1 MVKFS
6 QTHVNEP
13 PKPFFICVYLCASV
27 VDLYKPITPLSN
39 EQFRIIMTNSSR
51 AGQYIQQPGGY
62 SAFIP
67 APLPPLPAI
76 VFDAELQSLLTKA
89 ERTIA
94 VLDGAVQA
102 LANAHNFI
110 AMSMRR
116 EAVLSCWIDGVESSV
131 DHLARHEAGF
141 AIAHEPAEI
150 DEAFN
155 YLQAMRAG
163 VDAIVKRPM
172 TISLI
177 RQLHR
182 QLLDGDEEQKNSAGE
197 LRQQQTW
204 IGRPGC
210 SIVEA
215 IFVPAP
221 PRHLNDLLRLL
232 EGFLYD
238 ESLPVLLQVG
248 LAHAQFETIHPFPS
262 KNGRVGRLLIS
273 LLLSQ
278 KDALQSPVL
287 GLSDYFREHRQAYY
301 GYLQR
306 IRETGDWEGWLKFFL
321 NGVVLSSQHATET
334 AITAVELR
342 ERHRQCITDAFGRVA
357 ANGLRVLE
365 RLHETPFMRVQ
376 DLVDM
381 SGLTFQASNNL
392 MNKFIDQGILSEATG
407 QARNRLFRY
416 DAWIALFESRMSH

>member
-1 MVKFS
+1 M
-6 QTHVNEP
+6 N
-13 PKPFFICVYLCASV
+13 
-27 VDLYKPITPLSN
+27 
-39 EQFRIIMTNSSR
+39 NSSR

-67 APLPPLPAI
+67 APLPPQPAI
-76 VFDAELQSLLTKA
+76 VFDAELQSLLINA
-89 ERTIA
+89 DRAIA
-94 VLDGAVQA
+94 VLDGARQTLPHA
-102 LANAHNFI
+102 DDFI
-110 AMSMRR
+110 AMSMCR
-116 EAVLSCWIDGVESSV
+116 EAVLSCRIDGVESSV
-131 DHLARHEAGF
+131 DHLVRREAGF
-141 AIAHEPAEI
+141 AIGDESAEF

-155 YLQAMRAG
+155 YLRAMREG
-163 VDAIVKRPM
+163 DAAVVKRPV
-172 TISLI
+172 TTSLI
-177 RQLHR
+177 QQLH
-182 QLLDGDEEQKNSAGE
+182 QLLLDGMQEQQNNAGE

-215 IFVPAP
+215 MFVPAP

-238 ESLPVLLQVG
+238 ESLPVLIQVG
-248 LAHAQFETIHPFPS
+248 LAHAQFETIHPFLS

-287 GLSDYFREHRQAYY
+287 TLSDYFREHRQAYY
-301 GYLQR
+301 GHLQR

-321 NGVVLSSQHATET
+321 NGIVLSSQYATET
-334 AITAVELR
+334 AISAVALR
-342 ERHRQCITDAFGRVA
+342 ERHRRDIINEFGRVA

-365 RLHETPFMRVQ
+365 RLYQRPFIRVQ

-392 MNKFIDQGILSEATG
+392 MNKFIDQGILTEATG

-416 DAWIALFESRMSH
+416 AAWIALFE

>member
-1 MVKFS
+1 MNS
-6 QTHVNEP
+6 
-13 PKPFFICVYLCASV
+13 
-27 VDLYKPITPLSN
+27 
-39 EQFRIIMTNSSR
+39 SSR
-51 AGQYIQQPGGY
+51 AGQYIRQPGGY

-67 APLPPLPAI
+67 APLPPQPAI
-76 VFDAELQSLLTKA
+76 VFDAELQSLLINA
-89 ERTIA
+89 DRAIA
-94 VLDGAVQA
+94 VLDGARQTLPHA
-102 LANAHNFI
+102 DDFI

-116 EAVLSCWIDGVESSV
+116 EAVLSCRIDGVESSV
-131 DHLARHEAGF
+131 DHLVRREAGF
-141 AIAHEPAEI
+141 AIGDESAEF

-155 YLQAMRAG
+155 YLRAMREG
-163 VDAIVKRPM
+163 DAAVVKRSVTTP
-172 TISLI
+172 LI
-177 RQLHR
+177 QQLH
-182 QLLDGDEEQKNSAGE
+182 QLLLDGMQEQQNNAGE

-215 IFVPAP
+215 MFVPAP

-238 ESLPVLLQVG
+238 ESLPVLIQVG
-248 LAHAQFETIHPFPS
+248 LAHAQFETIHPFLS

-287 GLSDYFREHRQAYY
+287 TLSDYFREHRQAYY
-301 GYLQR
+301 GHLQR

-321 NGVVLSSQHATET
+321 NGIVLSSQYATET
-334 AITAVELR
+334 AISAVALR
-342 ERHRQCITDAFGRVA
+342 ERHRRDIINEFGRVA

-365 RLHETPFMRVQ
+365 RLYQRPFIRVQ

-392 MNKFIDQGILSEATG
+392 MNKFIDQGILTEATG

-416 DAWIALFESRMSH
+416 AAWIALFE

>member
-1 MVKFS
+1 M
-6 QTHVNEP
+6 N
-13 PKPFFICVYLCASV
+13 
-27 VDLYKPITPLSN
+27 
-39 EQFRIIMTNSSR
+39 NSSR
-51 AGQYIQQPGGY
+51 AGQYIRQPGGY

-67 APLPPLPAI
+67 APLPPQPAI

-89 ERTIA
+89 DRAIA
-94 VLDGAVQA
+94 VLDGAVQTLPHA
-102 LANAHNFI
+102 DNYI

-116 EAVLSCWIDGVESSV
+116 EAVLSSRIDGIESSV
-131 DHLARHEAGF
+131 DHLVRHETGF
-141 AIAHEPAEI
+141 AIEHEPAGF

-155 YLQAMRAG
+155 YLQAMREGNAA
-163 VDAIVKRPM
+163 VVKRPV
-172 TISLI
+172 TTSLI
-177 RQLHR
+177 RHLHR
-182 QLLDGDEEQKNSAGE
+182 LLLDGMQEQQNSAGE

-210 SIVEA
+210 SIVDA

-238 ESLPVLLQVG
+238 ESLPVLIQIG
-248 LAHAQFETIHPFPS
+248 LAHAQFETIHPFLS
-262 KNGRVGRLLIS
+262 KNGRTGRLLIT

-287 GLSDYFREHRQAYY
+287 NLSAYFREHRQAYY
-301 GYLQR
+301 GHLQR

-321 NGVVLSSQHATET
+321 NGVVYSSQQATDT
-334 AITAVELR
+334 AIRAVTLR
-342 ERHRQCITDAFGRVA
+342 ERHRECITDEFGRVA
-357 ANGLRVLE
+357 ANGLKVLE
-365 RLHETPFMRVQ
+365 RLYRRPFIRVQ

-392 MNKFIDQGILSEATG
+392 MNKFIAHGILSEATG
-407 QARNRLFRY
+407 QARNRVFRY
-416 DAWIALFESRMSH
+416 DAWIALFD

>member
-1 MVKFS
+1 MNS
-6 QTHVNEP
+6 
-13 PKPFFICVYLCASV
+13 
-27 VDLYKPITPLSN
+27 
-39 EQFRIIMTNSSR
+39 SSR

-62 SAFIP
+62 SAYIP
-67 APLPPLPAI
+67 APLPPQPAI

-89 ERTIA
+89 ERAIA
-94 VLDGAVQA
+94 VLDGAVQT
-102 LANAHNFI
+102 LPHPDNFF

-116 EAVLSCWIDGVESSV
+116 EAVLSCRIDGVESRV
-131 DHLARHEAGF
+131 DHLVRREAGF
-141 AIAHEPAEI
+141 AVEHEAAEF

-163 VDAIVKRPM
+163 VAAIVKRPM
-172 TISLI
+172 TTSLI

-182 QLLDGDEEQKNSAGE
+182 QLLDGDEEHNNSAGE

-210 SIVEA
+210 SIVDA
-215 IFVPAP
+215 MFVPAP

-232 EGFLYD
+232 ESFLYD

-248 LAHAQFETIHPFPS
+248 LAHAQFETIHPFLS

-278 KDALQSPVL
+278 KDVLQSPVL
-287 GLSDYFREHRQAYY
+287 TLSDYFREHRQAYY
-301 GYLQR
+301 GHLQR

-321 NGVVLSSQHATET
+321 NGIEQSSQYATET
-334 AITAVELR
+334 AIRAVAQR
-342 ERHRQCITDAFGRVA
+342 ERDRRGVTDEFGRVA

-365 RLHETPFMRVQ
+365 RLYQTPFIRVQ

-416 DAWIALFESRMSH
+416 DAWIALFE

>member
-1 MVKFS
+1 M
-6 QTHVNEP
+6 N
-13 PKPFFICVYLCASV
+13 
-27 VDLYKPITPLSN
+27 
-39 EQFRIIMTNSSR
+39 NSSR

-67 APLPPLPAI
+67 APLPPQPAI

-89 ERTIA
+89 EQAIA
-94 VLDGAVQA
+94 VLDGAMLTLPHA
-102 LANAHNFI
+102 DNFI

-116 EAVLSCWIDGVESSV
+116 EAMFSCRIDGVESSV
-131 DHLARHEAGF
+131 DHLIRQEAGF
-141 AIAHEPAEI
+141 AVEHQAAEF

-155 YLQAMRAG
+155 YLQAMREG
-163 VDAIVKRPM
+163 DAAVVKRPV
-172 TISLI
+172 TTSLI
-177 RQLHR
+177 QQLHR
-182 QLLDGDEEQKNSAGE
+182 QLLDGVDGKRCGAGE

-210 SIVEA
+210 SIVDA
-215 IFVPAP
+215 MFVPAP

-232 EGFLYD
+232 ESFLYD
-238 ESLPVLLQVG
+238 ESLPVLIQVG
-248 LAHAQFETIHPFPS
+248 LAHAQFETIHPFLS

-278 KDALQSPVL
+278 KDVLQSPVL
-287 GLSDYFREHRQAYY
+287 TLSDYFREHRQAYY
-301 GYLQR
+301 GHLQR

-321 NGVVLSSQHATET
+321 NGVEQSSLHATET
-334 AITAVELR
+334 AIRAVALR
-342 ERHRQCITDAFGRVA
+342 ERHSQCITDEFGRVA

-365 RLHETPFMRVQ
+365 RLYHTPFIRVQ

-392 MNKFIDQGILSEATG
+392 MNKFIDQEILTEATG

-416 DAWIALFESRMSH
+416 AAWIALFE